1 MVEERLNL
9 EPEVQDI
16 FEAIDGGRNFL
27 LSGGAGSCK
36 TYSLVNVI
44 RQVIAENPTDKIAC
58 ITYTNAAVKEIENRV
73 NHKNLNVS
81 TIHDFLWDNIKHFQ
95 RELKKA
101 IIELVNDADV
111 SKISISDMST
121 VPEDFFDSLEEGIQY
136 KEYVRIREG
145 IISHDELI
153 IVANRLFNDYPK
165 LCRIVQDKYKFIF
178 IDEYQDTHKEVIEI
192 FLTHFKNT
200 KEKSIIGFFGDAM
213 QSIYSEGI
221 GSLRGYIGDNITQVK
236 EILKVQNRRNPQLVI
251 DLANKLRTDELQQ
264 EPSTD
269 CNAPNML
276 DGRVKQGKILFLYS
290 QEENFDIEIVR
301 QYLINTHSWK
311 FRDSKET
318 KELNL
323 THNLIAKQAG
333 FETLMN
339 IYDKDPIIGLKND
352 ILDKISYNKKKNIP
366 EIEINE
372 EDTFDD
378 VVNKYDL
385 KNRQG
390 EPKKDI
396 LLSNPET
403 LNLYNQLKEKP
414 FSLVRKIYLTKDSLI
429 DDKKQDKDDKNKKG
443 SKRDNLIQHL
453 FKIQNCIYLYLHKE
467 NRFNEFI
474 KSTDYRYRITSIKDK
489 EELKANIESLTN
501 VGDKTI
507 EEIIREADE
516 KGICKI
522 DDKLDKFKRDNEYL
536 YNRVKNVKFEEFQKL
551 YDYLEGY
558 TPFSTQHK
566 TKGSEYNNVLIIL
579 DNGGWNSS
587 YNFEKMFL
595 NTATPSVLEKTQK
608 LFYVCCTR
616 AKENLA
622 IFFHKPDEEIINK
635 AKEWFGEE
643 NLIDLANNN

>member
-16 FEAIDGGRNFL
+16 FEAIDEGRNFL
-27 LSGGAGSCK
+27 LSGGAGSGK

-95 RELKKA
+95 KELKKA

-153 IVANRLFNDYPK
+153 IVAERLFNDYPK
-165 LCRIVQDKYKFIF
+165 LCRIVEDKYKFIF
-178 IDEYQDTHKEVIEI
+178 IDEYQDTHKKVIEI

-221 GSLRGYIGDNITQVK
+221 GSLRGYIGDDITQVK
-236 EILKVQNRRNPQLVI
+236 EIQKVQNRRNPQLVI
-251 DLANKLRTDELQQ
+251 DLANKLRTDGLQQ

-269 CNAPNML
+269 RNAPNML
-276 DGRVKQGKILFLYS
+276 DGSIKQGKILFLYS
-290 QEENFDIEIVR
+290 QEENFNIEKVR
-301 QYLINTHSWK
+301 EYLTDNYSWN
-311 FRDSKET
+311 FRNSKET
-318 KELNL
+318 KDLNL

-339 IYDKDPIIGLKND
+339 IYDKDQILSYCNRIKKYIKDNNITTDFSDKSFGDVIESLKQKNPQD
-352 ILDKISYNKKKNIP
+352 LRKIKPTPTMN
-366 EIEINE
+366 
-372 EDTFDD
+372 TFIQE
-378 VVNKYDL
+378 N
-385 KNRQG
+385 Q
-390 EPKKDI
+390 E
-396 LLSNPET
+396 
-403 LNLYNQLKEKP
+403 LYNYSK
-414 FSLVRKIYLTKDSLI
+414 SLNYLTLSKVFVDKSQLI
-429 DDKKQDKDDKNKKG
+429 DDKKQDEDDKNKKG
-443 SKRDNLIQHL
+443 SKRDNLIKHL
-453 FKIQNCIYLYLHKE
+453 FKIQNCIYLYKE

-474 KSTDYRYRITSIKDK
+474 KCTDYRYRITSIKDK

-507 EEIIREADE
+507 EEVIREADK

-566 TKGSEYNNVLIIL
+566 IKGSEYNNVLIIL

-595 NTATPSVLEKTQK
+595 NTATPSVLENTQK

-622 IFFHKPDEEIINK
+622 FFFHKPDVLVINK

>member
-9 EPEVQDI
+9 EPEVQVI
-16 FEAIDGGRNFL
+16 FEAIDGDRNFL
-27 LSGGAGSCK
+27 LSGGAGSGK

-44 RQVIAENPTDKIAC
+44 RQVITENPTDKIAC

-95 RELKKA
+95 KELKKT
-101 IIELVNDADV
+101 IIELVNDANV

-153 IVANRLFNDYPK
+153 IVAERLFSKYPK

-221 GSLRGYIGDNITQVK
+221 GSLRGYIGDDITQVK
-236 EILKVQNRRNPQLVI
+236 EIQKVQNRRNPQLVI
-251 DLANKLRTDELQQ
+251 DLANKLRTDGLQQ

-276 DGRVKQGKILFLYS
+276 DGSIKQGKILFLYS
-290 QEENFDIEIVR
+290 QEENFDIERVR
-301 QYLINTHSWK
+301 QYLINTHSWN
-311 FRDSKET
+311 FSDSKET
-318 KELNL
+318 KDLNL
-323 THNLIAKQAG
+323 THNLIAKRAG

-339 IYDKDPIIGLKND
+339 IYDKDPIIGLKNN
-352 ILDKISYNKKKNIP
+352 ILDKISYNKKNNKP

-378 VVNKYDL
+378 VINKYDL
-385 KNRQG
+385 KNKQG

-414 FSLVRKIYLTKDSLI
+414 FSLLKKVYLTKDSLI
-429 DDKKQDKDDKNKKG
+429 DDKKQDEDDKNKKEP
-443 SKRDNLIQHL
+443 KRDNLIKHL
-453 FKIQNCIYLYLHKE
+453 FKIQNCIYLYKE

-507 EEIIREADE
+507 EEVIREADE

-622 IFFHKPDEEIINK
+622 IFFHKPDELVINK
-635 AKEWFGEE
+635 AKEWFGENNIV
-643 NLIDLANNN
+643 NLPSFL

>member
-1 MVEERLNL
+1 
-9 EPEVQDI
+9 
-16 FEAIDGGRNFL
+16 
-27 LSGGAGSCK
+27 
-36 TYSLVNVI
+36 
-44 RQVIAENPTDKIAC
+44 
-58 ITYTNAAVKEIENRV
+58 
-73 NHKNLNVS
+73 
-81 TIHDFLWDNIKHFQ
+81 
-95 RELKKA
+95 
-101 IIELVNDADV
+101 
-111 SKISISDMST
+111 
-121 VPEDFFDSLEEGIQY
+121 
-136 KEYVRIREG
+136 
-145 IISHDELI
+145 
-153 IVANRLFNDYPK
+153 
-165 LCRIVQDKYKFIF
+165 
-178 IDEYQDTHKEVIEI
+178 
-192 FLTHFKNT
+192 
-200 KEKSIIGFFGDAM
+200 
-213 QSIYSEGI
+213 
-221 GSLRGYIGDNITQVK
+221 
-236 EILKVQNRRNPQLVI
+236 
-251 DLANKLRTDELQQ
+251 
-264 EPSTD
+264 
-269 CNAPNML
+269 
-276 DGRVKQGKILFLYS
+276 
-290 QEENFDIEIVR
+290 
-301 QYLINTHSWK
+301 
-311 FRDSKET
+311 
-318 KELNL
+318 
-323 THNLIAKQAG
+323 
-333 FETLMN
+333 
-339 IYDKDPIIGLKND
+339 IIGLKNE
-352 ILDKISYNKKKNIP
+352 ILSKISYNKKKNIP

-429 DDKKQDKDDKNKKG
+429 DDKKQDEDDKNKKG
-443 SKRDNLIQHL
+443 SKRDNLIKHL
-453 FKIQNCIYLYLHKE
+453 FKIQNCIYLYKE

-489 EELKANIESLTN
+489 EELKANIENLTN
-501 VGDKTI
+501 VGDKTM
-507 EEIIREADE
+507 EEVIREADE

-522 DDKLDKFKRDNEYL
+522 DDKLDSFKRDNEYL

-616 AKENLA
+616 AKKNLA
-622 IFFHKPDEEIINK
+622 IFFHKPEEQVINK

-643 NLIDLANNN
+643 NLIDLTNN

>member
-1 MVEERLNL
+1 MAEERLNL
-9 EPEVQDI
+9 ETEVQDI
-16 FEAIDGGRNFL
+16 FEAIDEGRNFL
-27 LSGGAGSCK
+27 LSGGAGSGK

-95 RELKKA
+95 KELKEA
-101 IIELVNDADV
+101 IIELVNDANV
-111 SKISISDMST
+111 SKISISNMST
-121 VPEDFFDSLEEGIQY
+121 VPEDFFDSLKEGIQY

-153 IVANRLFNDYPK
+153 ITAERLFSKYPK

-221 GSLRGYIGDNITQVK
+221 GSLKDYVGNELDKVK
-236 EILKVQNRRNPQLVI
+236 EIQKVQNRRNPQLVI
-251 DLANKLRTDELQQ
+251 DLANKLRTDGLQQ

-269 CNAPNML
+269 HNSPNMF
-276 DGRVKQGKILFLYS
+276 DGSIKRGKILFLYS
-290 QEENFDIEIVR
+290 QEENFDIERVR
-301 QYLINTHSWK
+301 QYLINTHSWD
-311 FRDSKET
+311 FRYS

-339 IYDKDPIIGLKND
+339 IYDKDQILSYCNRIKKYIKDNNITTDFSDKSFGDVIELLKQQNPQD
-352 ILDKISYNKKKNIP
+352 LRKIDPTPTMN
-366 EIEINE
+366 
-372 EDTFDD
+372 TFIQE
-378 VVNKYDL
+378 N
-385 KNRQG
+385 Q
-390 EPKKDI
+390 E
-396 LLSNPET
+396 
-403 LNLYNQLKEKP
+403 LYNYSK
-414 FSLVRKIYLTKDSLI
+414 SLNYLTLSKVSVDKSQLI
-429 DDKKQDKDDKNKKG
+429 DDKKQDEDDKNKKG
-443 SKRDNLIQHL
+443 SKRDNLTKHL
-453 FKIQNCIYLYLHKE
+453 FKIQNCIYLYKE

-474 KSTDYRYRITSIKDK
+474 KSTDYRYSITSIKDK

-507 EEIIREADE
+507 EDVIREADK

-522 DDKLDKFKRDNEYL
+522 DDKLNNFKRDNEYL

-579 DNGGWNSS
+579 DNGNWSN
-587 YNFEKMFL
+587 YNFKDIFLDTLRNEKI
-595 NTATPSVLEKTQK
+595 LERTQK

-622 IFFHKPDEEIINK
+622 IFFHKPEEQVINK
-635 AKEWFGEE
+635 AKEWFGEG
-643 NLIDLANNN
+643 NTICIPSL

>member
-1 MVEERLNL
+1 MAEERLNL
-9 EPEVQDI
+9 EPEVQVI

-27 LSGGAGSCK
+27 LSGGAGSGK

-44 RQVIAENPTDKIAC
+44 RQVIAENPTDKIVC

-95 RELKKA
+95 KELKKA

-153 IVANRLFNDYPK
+153 IVAERLFSKYPK

-221 GSLRGYIGDNITQVK
+221 GSLRGYIGDEVK
-236 EILKVQNRRNPQLVI
+236 EIQKVQNRRNPQLVI
-251 DLANKLRTDELQQ
+251 DLANKLRTDGLQQ

-269 CNAPNML
+269 HNAPNML
-276 DGRVKQGKILFLYS
+276 DGSIKQGKILFLYS
-290 QEENFDIEIVR
+290 QEEIFDIEKVR
-301 QYLINTHSWK
+301 EYLTDNYSWN
-311 FRDSKET
+311 FSDSKGT
-318 KELNL
+318 KDLNL

-339 IYDKDPIIGLKND
+339 IYDKDPIIGLKKD
-352 ILDKISYNKKKNIP
+352 ILDKISDNKKNNKP

-372 EDTFDD
+372 EDTFDN

-385 KNRQG
+385 KNRQR
-390 EPKKDI
+390 ESKKDI

-403 LNLYNQLKEKP
+403 LNLYNQLKETP

-429 DDKKQDKDDKNKKG
+429 DDKKQDEDDKNKKG
-443 SKRDNLIQHL
+443 SKRDNLIKHL
-453 FKIQNCIYLYLHKE
+453 FKIQNCIYLYKE

-507 EEIIREADE
+507 EEVIREADE

-522 DDKLDKFKRDNEYL
+522 DDKLDNFKRDNEYL

-579 DNGGWNSS
+579 DNGNWSN
-587 YNFEKMFL
+587 YNFKDIFLSTLRNEKI
-595 NTATPSVLEKTQK
+595 LERTQK

-622 IFFHKPDEEIINK
+622 IFFYKPEEQVINK
-635 AKEWFGEE
+635 AKEWFGEG
-643 NLIDLANNN
+643 NTICIPSL

>member
-1 MVEERLNL
+1 MAEERLNL
-9 EPEVQDI
+9 ETEVQDI
-16 FEAIDGGRNFL
+16 FEAIDEGRNFL
-27 LSGGAGSCK
+27 LSGGAGSGK

-95 RELKKA
+95 KELKEA
-101 IIELVNDADV
+101 IIELVNDANV
-111 SKISISDMST
+111 SKISISNMST
-121 VPEDFFDSLEEGIQY
+121 VPEDFFDSLKEGIQY

-153 IVANRLFNDYPK
+153 ITAERLFSKYPK

-221 GSLRGYIGDNITQVK
+221 GSLKDYVGNELDKVK
-236 EILKVQNRRNPQLVI
+236 EIQKVQNRRNPQLVI
-251 DLANKLRTDELQQ
+251 DLANKLRTDGLQQ

-269 CNAPNML
+269 HNSPNMF
-276 DGRVKQGKILFLYS
+276 DGSIKRGKILFLYS
-290 QEENFDIEIVR
+290 QEENFDIERVR
-301 QYLINTHSWK
+301 QYLINTHSWD
-311 FRDSKET
+311 FRYS

-339 IYDKDPIIGLKND
+339 IYDKDQILSYCNRIKKYIKDNNITTDFSDKSFGDVIELLKQQNPQD
-352 ILDKISYNKKKNIP
+352 LRKIDPTPTMN
-366 EIEINE
+366 
-372 EDTFDD
+372 TFIQE
-378 VVNKYDL
+378 N
-385 KNRQG
+385 Q
-390 EPKKDI
+390 E
-396 LLSNPET
+396 
-403 LNLYNQLKEKP
+403 LYNYSK
-414 FSLVRKIYLTKDSLI
+414 SLNYLTLSKVSVDKSQLI
-429 DDKKQDKDDKNKKG
+429 DDKKQDEDDKNKKG
-443 SKRDNLIQHL
+443 SKRDNLTKHL
-453 FKIQNCIYLYLHKE
+453 FKIQNCIYLYKE

-474 KSTDYRYRITSIKDK
+474 KSTDYRYSITSIKDK

-507 EEIIREADE
+507 EDVIREADK

-522 DDKLDKFKRDNEYL
+522 DGKLNNFKRDNEYL

-579 DNGGWNSS
+579 DNGNWSN
-587 YNFEKMFL
+587 YNFKDIFLDTLRNEKI
-595 NTATPSVLEKTQK
+595 LERTQK

-622 IFFHKPDEEIINK
+622 IFFHKPEEQVINK
-635 AKEWFGEE
+635 AKEWFGEG
-643 NLIDLANNN
+643 NTICIPSL

>member
-9 EPEVQDI
+9 EPEVKEI
-16 FEAIDGGRNFL
+16 FEAIDEGRNFL
-27 LSGGAGSCK
+27 LSGGAGSGK

-44 RQVIAENPTDKIAC
+44 RQVIAKNPTDKIAC
-58 ITYTNAAVKEIENRV
+58 ITYTNAAAKEIENRV

-95 RELKKA
+95 KELKEA
-101 IIELVNDADV
+101 IIELVNDADI

-136 KEYVRIREG
+136 KEYIRIREG

-153 IVANRLFNDYPK
+153 IVAERLFSKYPK

-213 QSIYSEGI
+213 QSIYPERI
-221 GSLRGYIGDNITQVK
+221 GSLKDYVGNELDKVK
-236 EILKVQNRRNPQLVI
+236 EIKKVQNRRNPQLVI
-251 DLANKLRTDELQQ
+251 DLANKLRTDGLQQ

-269 CNAPNML
+269 HNAPNML

-339 IYDKDPIIGLKND
+339 IYDKEQILSYCDRIKKYIKDNNITTDFSDKSFGDVIELLKQQNPQD
-352 ILDKISYNKKKNIP
+352 LK
-366 EIEINE
+366 EIEPTRTMN
-372 EDTFDD
+372 TFIQKNQELYNYAKSLKYSILSR
-378 VVNKYDL
+378 VYVNKD
-385 KNRQG
+385 Q
-390 EPKKDI
+390 
-396 LLSNPET
+396 
-403 LNLYNQLKEKP
+403 
-414 FSLVRKIYLTKDSLI
+414 LI
-429 DDKKQDKDDKNKKG
+429 DDKKQDKDDKNKKE

-507 EEIIREADE
+507 EDVIREADE

-551 YDYLEGY
+551 YNYLEGY

-579 DNGGWNSS
+579 DNGGWNN
-587 YNFEKMFL
+587 YNFKDIFL
-595 NTATPSVLEKTQK
+595 ETPRNQKILERTQK

-622 IFFHKPDEEIINK
+622 IFFHKPEEQVINK
-635 AKEWFGEE
+635 AKEWFGENNIV
-643 NLIDLANNN
+643 NLPSSL

>member
-9 EPEVQDI
+9 ETEVQEI
-16 FEAIDGGRNFL
+16 FEAIDEDRNFL
-27 LSGGAGSCK
+27 LSGGAGSGK

-95 RELKKA
+95 KELKEA

-153 IVANRLFNDYPK
+153 IVAERLFSKYPK

-178 IDEYQDTHKEVIEI
+178 IDEYQDTDKEVIEI
-192 FLTHFKNT
+192 FLTYFKNT
-200 KEKSIIGFFGDAM
+200 NEKSIIGFFGDVM

-221 GSLRGYIGDNITQVK
+221 GSLEDYIGDDITQVK
-236 EILKVQNRRNPQLVI
+236 EIKKVQNRRNPQLVI

-269 CNAPNML
+269 HNAPNML

-339 IYDKDPIIGLKND
+339 IYDKEQILSYCDRIKKYIKDNNITTDFSDKSFGDVIELLKQQNPQD
-352 ILDKISYNKKKNIP
+352 LK
-366 EIEINE
+366 EIEPTRTMN
-372 EDTFDD
+372 TFIQKNQELYNYAKSLKYSILSR
-378 VVNKYDL
+378 VYVNKD
-385 KNRQG
+385 Q
-390 EPKKDI
+390 
-396 LLSNPET
+396 
-403 LNLYNQLKEKP
+403 
-414 FSLVRKIYLTKDSLI
+414 LI
-429 DDKKQDKDDKNKKG
+429 DDKKQDKDDKNKKE

-507 EEIIREADE
+507 EDVIREADE

-551 YDYLEGY
+551 YNYLEGY

-579 DNGGWNSS
+579 DNGGWNN
-587 YNFEKMFL
+587 YNFKDIFL
-595 NTATPSVLEKTQK
+595 ETPRNQKILERTQK

-622 IFFHKPDEEIINK
+622 IFFHKPEEQVINK
-635 AKEWFGEE
+635 AKEWFGENNIV
-643 NLIDLANNN
+643 NLPSFL

>member
-1 MVEERLNL
+1 MAEERLNL
-9 EPEVQDI
+9 EPEVQVI

-27 LSGGAGSCK
+27 LSGGAGSGK

-44 RQVIAENPTDKIAC
+44 RQVIAENPTDKIVC

-95 RELKKA
+95 KELKKA

-153 IVANRLFNDYPK
+153 IVAERLFSKYPK

-221 GSLRGYIGDNITQVK
+221 GSLRGYIGDDITQVK
-236 EILKVQNRRNPQLVI
+236 EIQKVQNRRNPQLVI
-251 DLANKLRTDELQQ
+251 DLANKLRTDGLQQ

-269 CNAPNML
+269 HNAPNML
-276 DGRVKQGKILFLYS
+276 DGSIKQGKILFLYS
-290 QEENFDIEIVR
+290 QEEIFDIEKVR
-301 QYLINTHSWK
+301 EYLTDNYSWN
-311 FRDSKET
+311 FSDSKGT
-318 KELNL
+318 KDLNL

-339 IYDKDPIIGLKND
+339 IYDKDPIIGLKKD
-352 ILDKISYNKKKNIP
+352 ILDKISDNKKNNKP

-372 EDTFDD
+372 EDTFDN

-385 KNRQG
+385 KNRQRQS
-390 EPKKDI
+390 KKDI

-403 LNLYNQLKEKP
+403 LNLYNQLKETP

-429 DDKKQDKDDKNKKG
+429 DDKKQDEDDKNKKG
-443 SKRDNLIQHL
+443 SKRDNLIKHL
-453 FKIQNCIYLYLHKE
+453 FKIQNCIYLYKE

-507 EEIIREADE
+507 EEVIREADE

-522 DDKLDKFKRDNEYL
+522 DDKLDNFKRDNEYL

-579 DNGGWNSS
+579 DNGNWSN
-587 YNFEKMFL
+587 YNFKDIFLSTLRNEKI
-595 NTATPSVLEKTQK
+595 LERTQK

-622 IFFHKPDEEIINK
+622 IFFYKPEEQVINK
-635 AKEWFGEE
+635 AKEWFGEG
-643 NLIDLANNN
+643 NTICIPSL